1 MRLANRVACVTG
13 GGSGLGRAMAE
24 VFAAEGASIAVN
36 DLDPTTAKETV
47 EALPGEGHIAVPG
60 DVSDSARVA
69 EIFAEVDERFGR
81 LDVLVNNAG
90 VDRTEGDG
98 FDKLAEADTLLTVMG
113 DRGFSRMLEIH
124 LHGAFFCT
132 REAVKIM
139 LGAKS
144 GSIINVSSI
153 AALSGIGSLHY
164 ATAKSG
170 LLGMT
175 RALAREL
182 GRHGI
187 RVNAICPGVINTP
200 MTQNIP
206 EAMIEPLIAATP
218 LGRVGEPEDI
228 ASAALF
234 LACDESSFL
243 TGQWI
248 SPNGG
253 LVIG

>member
-36 DLDPTTAKETV
+36 DLNPTTAKTTV

-139 LGAKS
+139 LGAKA
-144 GSIINVSSI
+144 GSIINMARDPLGKEWIRRDGTILQSEV
-153 AALSGIGSLHY
+153 
-164 ATAKSG
+164 TFSG
-170 LLGMT
+170 LQILFVRLPPSAVDSRTELLDAEQYPRLWGQSVLVGDDQSERMRKAAGPAGT
-175 RALAREL
+175 RDL
-182 GRHGI
+182 
-187 RVNAICPGVINTP
+187 
-200 MTQNIP
+200 
-206 EAMIEPLIAATP
+206 
-218 LGRVGEPEDI
+218 
-228 ASAALF
+228 
-234 LACDESSFL
+234 
-243 TGQWI
+243 
-248 SPNGG
+248 
-253 LVIG
+253 